1 MSTSEVALLASVQQF
16 LDRQHGLYLDGAQQ
30 AAESEKRLTVWNP
43 ATGQAIASTADASAA
58 DVDRAVMSA
67 WRAFVS
73 RSWAGRPPIANVFC
87 CASPIWLSSMAKSWR
102 SWRRLNRGNRLIFPG
117 PSKWAVP

>member
-1 MSTSEVALLASVQQF
+1 MSTSQVALLASVQQF

-43 ATGQAIASTADASAA
+43 ATGQAIASTADANAA

-67 WRAFVS
+67 GRA
-73 RSWAGRPPIANVFC
+73 
-87 CASPIWLSSMAKSWR
+87 LSGVDQKRAD
-102 SWRRLNRGNRLIFPG
+102 WRRGRDR
-117 PSKWAVP
+117 AVELSADDLYVESDARAGGWLLYCY